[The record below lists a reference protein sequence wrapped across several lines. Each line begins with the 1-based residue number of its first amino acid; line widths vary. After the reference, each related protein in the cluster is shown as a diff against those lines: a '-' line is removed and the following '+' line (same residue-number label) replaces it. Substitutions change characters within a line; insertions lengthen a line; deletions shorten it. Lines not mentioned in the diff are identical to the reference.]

1 MMTVVVSDL
10 DSLERSRKF
19 LVSYEE
25 TVQGGKPVKAQK
37 EPN

>member
-10 DSLERSRKF
+10 DSLESSRKF

-25 TVQGGKPVKAQK
+25 TVQAVKPVKAQK